1 VNPNVAVVGGGILG
15 SITALLLAN
24 QGVTVTLFE
33 AESKLMNAASGA
45 GEGKIHLGLVYPL
58 GDDSTRLHMLE
69 GALSFSPIVE
79 RAIGRPINWPTITS
93 PSFLN
98 LVMPDSLVSL
108 SELGNVYAKLNREF
122 VARRSRWGN
131 SYLGHSLDALFEPE
145 PVQHRRSGL
154 WGFQTQERAVV
165 PAELAQLVTE
175 SVANHP
181 NVHTRFL
188 AKVSEMRNTE
198 RGVVVSWENPS
209 GANAEDFSLSL
220 NCTWQNQMRF
230 VSEERRAK
238 RNIRFK
244 TSVSIPA
251 DSMPQNSRDTVT
263 LVTGPYGDVVA
274 YPQSTYA
281 SWYPVGRLAHE
292 ESEYPSDEMASRVSE
307 GMRRTDVVV
316 NQLTHLAALGFLP
329 NQEEIDLSKATI
341 SGGYIVGE
349 GHHDIDQRDS
359 GLHDRHH
366 REAIREGNIVTPIN
380 FKFSTTPREAQRVID
395 KILPEL
401 LT

>member
-1 VNPNVAVVGGGILG
+1 VNPHVAVVGGGILG
-15 SITALLLAN
+15 SVTALLLAN

-33 AESKLMNAASGA
+33 ADSKLMNAASGA

-58 GDDSTRLHMLE
+58 GDDSTRLHMLQ

-79 RAIGRPINWPTITS
+79 RAIGHSIDWPTITS

-108 SELGNVYAKLNREF
+108 SELGNIYAKLNREF
-122 VARRSRWGN
+122 VARQSRWGN
-131 SYLGHSLDALFEPE
+131 SYLGHLLDALFESE
-145 PVQHRRSGL
+145 PVQHHRSGL

-165 PAELAQLVTE
+165 PAELGQLFTK
-175 SVANHP
+175 SVADHP
-181 NVHTRFL
+181 NVHTRFVTT
-188 AKVSEMRNTE
+188 VSDMRNTDQ
-198 RGVVVSWENPS
+198 GVVVLWENSS
-209 GANAEDFSLSL
+209 GSNAEEFTMSI

-230 VSEERRAK
+230 VSQERRAK
-238 RNIRFK
+238 WNIRFK
-244 TSVSIPA
+244 TSVSIPS
-251 DSMPQNSRDTVT
+251 DSLPKDSRDTVT
-263 LVTGPYGDVVA
+263 LVTGPYGDVVS

-307 GMRRTDVVV
+307 GMKRTDVLV

-329 NQEEIDLSKATI
+329 NQEEIDLSNASI
-341 SGGYIVGE
+341 SGGYIIGE
-349 GHHDIDQRDS
+349 GHHDIDQRES

-380 FKFSTTPREAQRVID
+380 FKFSTAPLEAQRVID

-401 LT
+401 ST

>member
-1 VNPNVAVVGGGILG
+1 VNPHVAVVGGGILG
-15 SITALLLAN
+15 SVTALLLAN
-24 QGVTVTLFE
+24 QGVMVTLFE
-33 AESKLMNAASGA
+33 AEAKLMNAASGA

-69 GALSFSPIVE
+69 GALSFSPVIE
-79 RAIGRPINWPTITS
+79 RAIGRPIDWPTITT
-93 PSFLN
+93 PGFLN

-108 SELGNVYAKLNREF
+108 SELGNVYSNLNREF
-122 VARRSRWGN
+122 VARQGRWGN
-131 SYLGHSLDALFEPE
+131 AYLGHTLDALFEPE

-165 PAELAQLVTE
+165 PAELAGLVTE

-181 NVHTRFL
+181 NVETRFL
-188 AKVSEMRNTE
+188 ASVSEMRNTE
-198 RGVVVSWENPS
+198 LGVVVSWGHSS
-209 GANAEDFSLSL
+209 GANAEEFSMAI

-230 VSEERRAK
+230 VSAERQAK

-244 TSVSIPA
+244 TSISIPNE
-251 DSMPQNSRDTVT
+251 SMPPHSRETVT

-274 YPQSTYA
+274 YPQSTYV

-292 ESEYPSDEMASRVSE
+292 ETEYPSEQMASRVDE
-307 GMRRTDVVV
+307 GMKRTDVVV
-316 NQLTHLAALGFLP
+316 DQVTHLATLGFLP
-329 NQEEIDLSKATI
+329 NHEEIDLSQASI

-366 REAIREGNIVTPIN
+366 RDAIREGNIVTPVN
-380 FKFSTTPREAQRVID
+380 FKFSTAPLESQRVVDEI
-395 KILPEL
+395 IPEL
-401 LT
+401 SK